1 MGHMCNSVT
10 LDFTIDLNDF
20 FFYILNYILYLEK
33 ADVQLLFFAVWKF
46 FTKRQLLVGVVEV
59 QYDDLNFAN

>member
-1 MGHMCNSVT
+1 MGHLCNSIT

-20 FFYILNYILYLEK
+20 FYILKYILYLEK
-33 ADVQLLFFAVWKF
+33 ADIQPLFFAVWKC

-59 QYDDLNFAN
+59 QYDDLNFAE